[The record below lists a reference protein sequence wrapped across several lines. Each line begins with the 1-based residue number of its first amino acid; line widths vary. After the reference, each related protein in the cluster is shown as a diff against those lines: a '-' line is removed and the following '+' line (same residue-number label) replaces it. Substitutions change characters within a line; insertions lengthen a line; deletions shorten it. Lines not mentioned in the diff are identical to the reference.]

1 VKRIQTVLLGFVA
14 ALMTLVS
21 IGFFATMG
29 LAVALFAAT
38 VGGLLV
44 LAAQVQ
50 TRFGRK
56 DAVQVD

>member
-1 VKRIQTVLLGFVA
+1 MKRIQTALLGFVA
-14 ALMTLVS
+14 ALMALVS

-50 TRFGRK
+50 TRFGRE
-56 DAVQVD
+56 DAVQGD

>member
-1 VKRIQTVLLGFVA
+1 MKRIQTVLLGFVA
-14 ALMTLVS
+14 ALMALVS

>member
-1 VKRIQTVLLGFVA
+1 MKRIQTVLLGSVA
-14 ALMTLVS
+14 ALMALVS

-38 VGGLLV
+38 VGGLMV

-50 TRFGRK
+50 ARFDNK
-56 DAVQVD
+56 DAVRGE